1 MMKFERVIALFG
13 IIGFLIALFTADA
26 PLGIFD
32 LIGLAAMAGSD
43 YVPGIARYPLKV
55 IGIAVVLIITIMVII
70 IAVALLLGISLVLG
84 GSI

>member
-1 MMKFERVIALFG
+1 MKWERIVALFG
-13 IIGFLIALFTADA
+13 IIGFIVALVSADA

-43 YVPGIARYPLKV
+43 YVPGIARYPLKI
-55 IGIAVVLIITIMVII
+55 IGIVIVLIISVIVI
-70 IAVALLLGISLVLG
+70 LLAVALFLGISLVLG